1 MVLAY
6 HARTC
11 RARLMGFRAWSITAT
26 MLVTVAAFM
35 AAWAVPVW
43 PGDET
48 LLLAVQNWQS
58 PLMTTALGA
67 VSYLGWYPVAAA
79 LTLVSMAP
87 LLWRRRL
94 ADALLLSVAVSSAL
108 ATLGLKALVGRP
120 RPDFAIV
127 DQVPQDMGFP
137 SGHTAFA
144 ILLGGVLI
152 YLVWQHVEYPPVRW
166 AVCAILALLVLAV
179 GLSRVYLG
187 VHWPSDVLGGYLFGA
202 TALPLLVTLK
212 DSLERRLSRR
222 PGQNSTFPGVG
233 I

>member
-1 MVLAY
+1 
-6 HARTC
+6 
-11 RARLMGFRAWSITAT
+11 MGFRAWSITAT
-26 MLVTVAAFM
+26 MLITVAAFV

-43 PGDET
+43 PGDEA
-48 LLLAVQNWQS
+48 LLLAVQDWQS

-67 VSYLGWYPVAAA
+67 VSYLGWYPVAVA

-87 LLWRRRL
+87 LLWRRRV
-94 ADALLLSVAVSSAL
+94 ADALLLSVVVSSAL

-137 SGHTAFA
+137 SGHAAFA
-144 ILLGGVLI
+144 ILLAGVLI
-152 YLVWQHVEYPPVRW
+152 YLAWQHVENPRARW
-166 AVCAILALLVLAV
+166 GLCAALALLVLAV

-202 TALPLLVTLK
+202 TTLLVLIALR
-212 DSLERRLSRR
+212 DYLNRR
-222 PGQNSTFPGVG
+222 PDPGKR
-233 I
+233 